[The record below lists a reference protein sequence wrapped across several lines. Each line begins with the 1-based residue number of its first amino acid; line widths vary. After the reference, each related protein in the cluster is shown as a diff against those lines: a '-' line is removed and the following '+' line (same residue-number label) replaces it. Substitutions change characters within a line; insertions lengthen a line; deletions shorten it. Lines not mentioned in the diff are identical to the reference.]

1 VVSGAWR
8 ELVLFRHGEAA
19 PARGAGGDYAREL
32 TASGRQV
39 VTRAAAQLAMEVARS
54 ASVTPARAML
64 LHSLAPRAAQTAA
77 LLVEALALPGLVVQA
92 LEPLYLAP
100 PERIGNLLATHAAD
114 ATWVA
119 VVGHNPGLSEFGALL
134 DLRCRDSALG
144 TASYWRFLREPASG
158 SGLAIDTTLVG

>member
-39 VTRAAAQLAMEVARS
+39 VTRAAAQLAMEVAHG
-54 ASVTPARAML
+54 AGVTAGRAML
-64 LHSLAPRAAQTAA
+64 LHSPAPRAAQTAA
-77 LLVEALALPGLVVQA
+77 LLFEALAFPGLAVQA
-92 LEPLYLAP
+92 LETLYLAP
-100 PERIGNLLATHAAD
+100 PERIENLLATHAAD

-119 VVGHNPGLSEFGALL
+119 VVGHNPGLSELGALL
-134 DLRCRDSALG
+134 DLRCRGAALS
-144 TASYWRFLREPASG
+144 TASYWRFLREPAG
-158 SGLAIDTTLVG
+158 NSGLAIQTGVTG